1 MFAVSADLCTQSHSS
16 ASKSVHIAMGIE
28 KYKGR
33 VALVTG
39 ASAGIGAAIVQALL
53 KHGLTVVGM
62 ARRAEKVKELALKDA
77 PGKLHAIAGDVSDE
91 ASILA
96 AFKWVKDNLG
106 GVDILVNNAGV
117 FPNSS
122 LTEAKTET
130 WKRILDVN
138 VLGLSICTREAVQD
152 MLSRGVDDGFIIHI
166 NSVAGHTLPTL
177 EGMAMYYASK
187 HAVKILLEG
196 LRKDL
201 VTKGSKIRVGEVS
214 PGLVQT
220 EGVSNG
226 MATMPKD
233 LSAILKDMPALES
246 EDIAE
251 AVVYMLSQHPRVQVH
266 DVIVMPT
273 GQPI

>member
-1 MFAVSADLCTQSHSS
+1 
-16 ASKSVHIAMGIE
+16 MGIE

-201 VTKGSKIRVGEVS
+201 VAKGSKIRVGEVS

>member
-1 MFAVSADLCTQSHSS
+1 
-16 ASKSVHIAMGIE
+16 MGIE

-53 KHGLTVVGM
+53 KHGLTVVGL

-122 LTEAKTET
+122 LTEGKTAD

-166 NSVAGHTLPTL
+166 NSVAGHTPPILGT
-177 EGMAMYYASK
+177 MALYYASK
-187 HAVKILLEG
+187 HAVKVLLEG

-201 VTKGSKIRVGEVS
+201 AAKGSKIRVGEVS

-220 EGVSNG
+220 EGVSNA
-226 MATMPKD
+226 MATIPKD
-233 LSAILKDMPALES
+233 LSAKLKDMPALES

-273 GQPI
+273 GQSI

>member
-1 MFAVSADLCTQSHSS
+1 
-16 ASKSVHIAMGIE
+16 MGIE

-39 ASAGIGAAIVQALL
+39 ASAGIGAAVVQALL

-62 ARRAEKVKELALKDA
+62 ARRAEKVKELALKHA

-122 LTEAKTET
+122 LTDGRTED

-152 MLSRGVDDGFIIHI
+152 MLKRGVDDGFIIHI
-166 NSVAGHTLPTL
+166 NSGAGHTPPIL
-177 EGMAMYYASK
+177 GAMAMYYASK
-187 HAVKILLEG
+187 HAVKVLLEG

-201 VTKGSKIRVGEVS
+201 VAKGSKIRVGEVS

-220 EGVSNG
+220 EGVSNA
-226 MATMPKD
+226 MATNPKD
-233 LSAILKDMPALES
+233 LAAKLKDMPALES

-273 GQPI
+273 GQSI

>member
-1 MFAVSADLCTQSHSS
+1 
-16 ASKSVHIAMGIE
+16 MGIE

-53 KHGLTVVGM
+53 KHGLIVVGM

-77 PGKLHAIAGDVSDE
+77 PGKLHAIAMDVSDE

-117 FPNSS
+117 FPNHS
-122 LTEAKTET
+122 LTEGKTET

-152 MLSRGVDDGFIIHI
+152 MLKRGVDDGFIIHI
-166 NSVAGHTLPTL
+166 NSVAGHTPPTI

-201 VTKGSKIRVGEVS
+201 VAKGSKIRVGEVS

-220 EGVSNG
+220 EGVSNA
-226 MATMPKD
+226 MATIPKD
-233 LSAILKDMPALES
+233 LSDKFKDMPALES

-266 DVIVMPT
+266 DIIVMPT
-273 GQPI
+273 GQSI

>member
-1 MFAVSADLCTQSHSS
+1 
-16 ASKSVHIAMGIE
+16 MGIE

-39 ASAGIGAAIVQALL
+39 ASAGIGAAIAQALL

-122 LTEAKTET
+122 LTEGKTET

-166 NSVAGHTLPTL
+166 NSVAGHTPPTL
-177 EGMAMYYASK
+177 EGMAMYFASK
-187 HAVKILLEG
+187 HAVKVLLEG

-201 VTKGSKIRVGEVS
+201 VAKGSKIRVGEVS
-214 PGLVQT
+214 PGVVQT
-220 EGVSNG
+220 EGVSNA
-226 MATMPKD
+226 MATIPKD
-233 LSAILKDMPALES
+233 LSAKFKDMPALES

-273 GQPI
+273 GQSI

>member
-1 MFAVSADLCTQSHSS
+1 MS
-16 ASKSVHIAMGIE
+16 IE

-62 ARRAEKVKELALKDA
+62 ARRVEKIKELELKDA
-77 PGKLHAIAGDVSDE
+77 PGKLHAIAGDLRDE

-106 GVDILVNNAGV
+106 GVDVLINNAGV
-117 FPNSS
+117 FPPTSV
-122 LTEAKTET
+122 TEGKTED

-152 MLSRGVDDGFIIHI
+152 MLNRGVDDGFIIHI
-166 NSVAGHTLPTL
+166 CSVAGHTTPDTSAF
-177 EGMAMYYASK
+177 AMYYASK
-187 HAVKILLEG
+187 HAVKVLLEG

-201 VTKGSKIRVGEVS
+201 AAKGSKIRVGEVS
-214 PGLVQT
+214 PGLVRT
-220 EGVSNG
+220 EGVSNV
-226 MATMPKD
+226 MASLSNENEFFAKLKEMPTM
-233 LSAILKDMPALES
+233 ES
-246 EDIAE
+246 EDIAG

-266 DVIVMPT
+266 VIIVMPT
-273 GQPI
+273 GQPD

>member
-1 MFAVSADLCTQSHSS
+1 
-16 ASKSVHIAMGIE
+16 MGIE

-39 ASAGIGAAIVQALL
+39 ASAGIGAAIVQVLL

-117 FPNSS
+117 FPFTS
-122 LTEAKTET
+122 LTEGKTET
-130 WKRILDVN
+130 WKRILDLN

-152 MLSRGVDDGFIIHI
+152 MLRRGVDDGFIIHI
-166 NSVAGHTLPTL
+166 NSTAGHTPPAI
-177 EGMAMYYASK
+177 EGMAMYHASK

-201 VTKGSKIRVGEVS
+201 VAKGSKIRVGEVS
-214 PGLVQT
+214 PGVVQT
-220 EGVSNG
+220 EGLSIG
-226 MATMPKD
+226 MATIPKD
-233 LSAILKDMPALES
+233 LSAKLKDMPAMES

-273 GQPI
+273 GR